1 MVNPKTVLALVGVS
15 LAWVIS
21 LTGLQRHA
29 PTGLPAQV
37 QAWAHECPSC
47 GTVESVATLTLTP
60 PPSELATHFYRLTIR
75 MADGSIRC
83 FEQSVPIAPGSQ
95 VLVQNASVSP
105 VPATAWPA
113 RRQ

>member
-15 LAWVIS
+15 LTWVIS

-29 PTGLPAQV
+29 PMGLPAHV

-47 GTVESVATLTLTP
+47 GTVESVATLTLTQ
-60 PPSELATHFYRLTIR
+60 PPSELATYFYRLTIR
-75 MADGSIRC
+75 MADGSIRR

-95 VLVQNASVSP
+95 VLVQNGGVSP
-105 VPATAWPA
+105 VAANTWPA